1 MIVRAMRGESG
12 DAQFDFKPDGLI
24 CTMEMAL

>member
-12 DAQFDFKPDGLI
+12 DARFDFKPDGLV